1 MRLSTFCV
9 SLLVIATAPTARLVA
24 QSAVPVNV
32 GERVRVTTPSQRG
45 AYRYVGRVT
54 QVQGDSLT
62 VRTSDSASHPVA
74 IAQITKL
81 EVSAGK
87 HGNGWRGTG
96 YGTLIGFGAGAAL
109 GAASYTKSNCA
120 GATWFCG
127 DNGRGA
133 DALAGGIL
141 GGLVGAGVGGLWGAL
156 HPTERWVARPL
167 GSGTHVGLVPSSHG
181 ATLTLSTRF

>member
-1 MRLSTFCV
+1 MRLSTLCI
-9 SLLVIATAPTARLVA
+9 SLLVISAAPTARLIA

-32 GERVRVTTPSQRG
+32 GERVRITTPAQRG
-45 AYRYVGRVT
+45 AYRYVGRVV
-54 QVQGDSLT
+54 QVQGDSVT
-62 VRTSDSASHPVA
+62 VRTSDSASRPVA

-96 YGTLIGFGAGAAL
+96 YGTLIGIGAGAAL
-109 GAASYTKSNCA
+109 GAATYTKSDCA
-120 GATWFCG
+120 GTTWFCG
-127 DNGRGA
+127 DTGRGG

-141 GGLVGAGVGGLWGAL
+141 GGLLGAGIGGLWGAL

-167 GSGTHVGLVPSSHG
+167 GSGTRVGITPSAHG
-181 ATLTLSTRF
+181 TTLRLALRF